1 MDFESTIGD
10 IESLLTDLRR
20 VRAGVV
26 GDLCLDVYW
35 DVDESLSEASIE
47 TGLPTLPV
55 VGARCAPGGAANV
68 ARNLAALGCP
78 GVRAFGVVGNDVF
91 GRELRHWLHDA
102 RVDTT
107 GVLDGPAGW
116 ATHAYVKPL
125 IEGSEARR
133 YDLGVANV
141 CDETTT
147 ARLLLAVEAAAPDLD
162 VLVINQQVR
171 AGIHTETFVRKLNR
185 VIARRHDLMF
195 VADVRDSRLFY
206 LGAVQRRSCGILMD
220 AYRVVEAL
228 ARLTELPA
236 FVTCGDAGCFIAEA
250 NGLAVVPAIEVP
262 GPIDP
267 VGAGDTFTASV
278 AVAMAAGRTSRAAA
292 EFATLAAAVTVGKV
306 GETGVASP
314 DEILELAAR
323 ALS

>member
-20 VRAGVV
+20 VRAGVI

-35 DVDESLSEASIE
+35 DVDESLSEPSLE

-55 VGARCAPGGAANV
+55 VGVRCAPGGAANV

-78 GVRAFGVVGNDVF
+78 GVRALGIAGNDAF
-91 GRELRHWLHDA
+91 GRELRHGLHEA

-107 GVLDGPAGW
+107 GILDGPAGW
-116 ATHAYVKPL
+116 VTHAYVKPH
-125 IEGSEARR
+125 IEGSELRR
-133 YDLGVANV
+133 FDLGAADV
-141 CDETTT
+141 CDETTA
-147 ARLLLAVEAAAPDLD
+147 ARLLLAAEAAAPDLD
-162 VLVINQQVR
+162 VMVINQQVP
-171 AGIHTETFVRKLNR
+171 AGIHTDRFVRSMNR
-185 VIARRHDLMF
+185 LIGGRQDVLF
-195 VADVRDSRLFY
+195 VADIRDSRLFY
-206 LGAVQRRSCGILMD
+206 LGAVQRRSCGVLMD
-220 AYRVVEAL
+220 AYRMVEAL

-250 NGLAVVPAIEVP
+250 NGLAVVPAVEVS
-262 GPIDP
+262 GPVDA
-267 VGAGDTFTASV
+267 VGAGDTFTA
-278 AVAMAAGRTSRAAA
+278 AVSAALAAGRTSRAAA

-314 DEILELAAR
+314 SEILGLAER
-323 ALS
+323 VLS